1 MSYRNKTYVIFDAD
15 NDRWA
20 YSYMRGWKENDNIDF
35 NFHDAHDIGG
45 LTRNAQSEQYIKSRL
60 RERFKSAKQAV
71 VLIGEKTKNLYR
83 YVRWELDVA
92 QNLDLPIIAV
102 NLNNKRFQDINRVPP
117 IIRDE
122 YVVHISFKMRIIKHA
137 LNTFPSFFEQRDKN
151 ATGPLYYP
159 DKVYKQLGL

>member
-45 LTRNAQSEQYIKSRL
+45 LTRNAQSEQYIKSKL
-60 RERFKSAKQAV
+60 RERFKSAKQAL

-83 YVRWELDVA
+83 YVRWELEVA
-92 QNLDLPIIAV
+92 QSLELPIIAV
-102 NLNNKRFQDINRVPP
+102 NLNNMRSQDINRVPP
-117 IIRDE
+117 IIRDK
-122 YVVHISFKMRIIKHA
+122 YVVHIPFKLKIIKYA
-137 LNTFPSFFEQRDKN
+137 LDNFPTEFESRNPDE
-151 ATGPLYYP
+151 TGSRIYG
-159 DKVYKQLGL
+159 DNVYKELGL